1 MSGSYTTTFAT
12 QTDLS
17 IYSPTG
23 SYTQALST
31 RDFGLPANGQLL
43 DGTCESSHLPT
54 GCRGGGGCH
63 FADDSFARGLRE
75 KDIGGWQVAAPRRW
89 ARSPTGC
96 LSKRFVSWDKRGEA
110 AVDLEWQSR
119 WTAVCSSCPK
129 SGAGPGSRLP
139 SSRLVGRDTRRSD
152 QQRLKVADD
161 SPPLTF
167 SPPFVPSLPSA
178 RRHLFT
184 LRFATPRSDTIS
196 SLGDSSGTFT
206 VSHIVSPSGMALR
219 RRLESRWNEYVNQ
232 PQQQQQAAQP
242 QAVDSSFFFKANSAA
257 CSHTQCPVPGQVGV
271 FEVRSR

>member
-1 MSGSYTTTFAT
+1 M
-12 QTDLS
+12 
-17 IYSPTG
+17 
-23 SYTQALST
+23 
-31 RDFGLPANGQLL
+31 
-43 DGTCESSHLPT
+43 
-54 GCRGGGGCH
+54 
-63 FADDSFARGLRE
+63 
-75 KDIGGWQVAAPRRW
+75 
-89 ARSPTGC
+89 
-96 LSKRFVSWDKRGEA
+96 
-110 AVDLEWQSR
+110 
-119 WTAVCSSCPK
+119 CSSCPK

-232 PQQQQQAAQP
+232 PQQQQQQAAQP

-271 FEVRSR
+271 FEVRSQPSGWVRALGTDYQTWTYVTVRQHANRPRLVRWVPDTRWTSMWRYRRRQ